1 MPKPKPRVLLDSN
14 VIFSGLYSSQGAPGT
29 ILEHFIRGKISVVIS
44 QQVLEEVIRTIK
56 EKVPTA
62 IPALKRLLLNV
73 PPEIVADPETEEIE
87 HWTKKLSIGDA
98 AILAAVIATKPNY
111 FVTGDNHFI
120 ENPDLAK
127 VAELKIVT
135 PAQFL
140 KLLERGET

>member
-1 MPKPKPRVLLDSN
+1 VPKPKPRVLLDSN